1 MNTLVNLFAG
11 GWNYILAGLA
21 VVAAVLASY
30 FGGKKVA
37 KTEAQ
42 AKADV
47 AEAIRVQNQAE
58 AKSDVESHNIQ
69 TAKEVQQGNA
79 SLSDDAAR
87 RKLRESKY
95 NSEV

>member
-1 MNTLVNLFAG
+1 MMTILS
-11 GWNYILAGLA
+11 GWGAEILAGLA
-21 VVAAVLASY
+21 VVAALVATY

-37 KTEAQ
+37 KTEEK

-47 AEAIRVQNQAE
+47 AEAIRVQNQEE

-69 TAKEVQQGNA
+69 TAKEVQQSNA

-87 RKLRESKY
+87 ERMRSSKY
-95 NSEV
+95 NSPD

>member
-21 VVAAVLASY
+21 VVAAILASY
-30 FGGKKVA
+30 FSGKKVA
-37 KTEAQ
+37 KTETQ

-47 AEAIRVQNQAE
+47 AEAERVQRQAE

-69 TAKEVQQGNA
+69 TAKEVQQDNA

-95 NSEV
+95 NSTD

>member
-1 MNTLVNLFAG
+1 MNTLINLFAG

-21 VVAAVLASY
+21 VIAALVATY

-37 KTEAQ
+37 KAEEK

-47 AEAIRVQNQAE
+47 VEAIRVQRQAE
-58 AKSDVESHNIQ
+58 AKSDVESHSIKA
-69 TAKEVQQGNA
+69 AKEVQQDNA

-87 RKLRESKY
+87 ERMRSSKY
-95 NSEV
+95 NSPD

>member
-21 VVAAVLASY
+21 VVAAILASY
-30 FGGKKVA
+30 FSGKKVA
-37 KTEAQ
+37 KTETQ
-42 AKADV
+42 AKGDV
-47 AEAIRVQNQAE
+47 AEAERVQRQAE

-69 TAKEVQQGNA
+69 TAKEVQQSNA

-87 RKLRESKY
+87 DRLRNSKY
-95 NSEV
+95 HTDD

>member
-21 VVAAVLASY
+21 VVAALVATY

-37 KTEAQ
+37 KTEEK

-47 AEAIRVQNQAE
+47 AEAIRVSNQAE

-69 TAKEVQQGNA
+69 TAKDVQQDNA

>member
-1 MNTLVNLFAG
+1 MNTLINLFAG

-21 VVAAVLASY
+21 VVAALIATY

-37 KTEAQ
+37 KTEEK

-69 TAKEVQQGNA
+69 TAKEVQQDNA

-87 RKLRESKY
+87 ERMRRSKY
-95 NSEV
+95 NSPE

>member
-1 MNTLVNLFAG
+1 MNTLINLFAG

-21 VVAAVLASY
+21 VVAALVATY

-37 KTEAQ
+37 KTEEK

-69 TAKEVQQGNA
+69 TAKEVQQDNA

-87 RKLRESKY
+87 ERMRSSKY
-95 NSEV
+95 SSTD

>member
-1 MNTLVNLFAG
+1 MNTLINLFAG

-21 VVAAVLASY
+21 VVAALVATY

-37 KTEAQ
+37 KTEEK
-42 AKADV
+42 AKAEV
-47 AEAIRVQNQAE
+47 ADAIRMQHQAE
-58 AKSDVESHNIQ
+58 AKSDVEAYNIQ
-69 TAKEVQQGNA
+69 SAKEAQQSNA

-95 NSEV
+95 HTDD

>member
-1 MNTLVNLFAG
+1 MTTLINLFAG

-21 VVAAVLASY
+21 VVAALVATY

-37 KTEAQ
+37 KTEEK

-58 AKSDVESHNIQ
+58 AKSDVETHNIQ
-69 TAKEVQQGNA
+69 TAKEVQQSNA

-87 RKLRESKY
+87 ECMRRSKY
-95 NSEV
+95 NSPD